1 MTAILRL
8 PSGERPM
15 PTTEQATP
23 LAFHFADDGETPNNP
38 ALPLLVYR
46 GVFAR
51 DVPDPAVPFEEAF
64 ASHGW
69 GRSWRNGIFD
79 FLHFHTRAH
88 EVLGIARGRARV
100 QFGGVRGQ
108 ELDVEAGDV
117 VVLPAGTGHRRVS
130 ASADLLVVGAYPDNS
145 GLDQKRPGQIDHA
158 RAVAAIAAVPLPLQD
173 PVYGTGG
180 PLVAIWS
187 S

>member
-1 MTAILRL
+1 M
-8 PSGERPM
+8 PSSER
-15 PTTEQATP
+15 TTP
-23 LAFHFADDGETPNNP
+23 LAFLFADDGETPNNP

-46 GVFAR
+46 RAVAR
-51 DVPDPAVPFEEAF
+51 DDADPAVPFEKAF
-64 ASHGW
+64 ARHGW

-100 QFGGVRGQ
+100 QFGGALGR

-117 VVLPAGTGHRRVS
+117 VVLPAGTGHRRIS

-145 GLDQKRPGQIDHA
+145 GLDQKRPGEIDHA

-173 PVYGTGG
+173 PVYGSDG
-180 PLVAIWS
+180 PLRAMWS
-187 S
+187 A